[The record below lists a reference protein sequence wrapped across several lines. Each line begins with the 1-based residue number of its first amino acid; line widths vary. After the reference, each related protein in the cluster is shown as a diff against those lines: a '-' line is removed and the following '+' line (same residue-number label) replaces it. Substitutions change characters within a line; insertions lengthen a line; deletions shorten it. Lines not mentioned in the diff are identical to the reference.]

1 MEHFF
6 ITHQDIQLEL
16 RATGPQDGELIILL
30 HGFPENWS
38 TWRHQ
43 IQPLAD
49 AGYRVLVPNMRGYG
63 QSSKPADFRRYRLDE
78 LITDIEAIRQY
89 AGAERFHLAGHDWGA
104 AVAWW
109 YALHHEQHLAS
120 LSILNVP
127 HPLAFL
133 NTLKRSP
140 LQMLKSWYIFYF
152 QLPLLP
158 QLTMRIGNGAVLR
171 RILQASSNPGSYSA
185 EDFRLLGESWQ
196 QPGCMKAMVNYY
208 RAMLRC
214 LRMPQ
219 GDGQLSLPVQILW
232 GEQDIALSL
241 GMAHDSMSFLRRGT
255 LTTFPDATHWLAH
268 DKPQDV
274 SAALIRHCASHSA
287 KDPNVKGTLCCH

>member
-1 MEHFF
+1 MEHFV
-6 ITHQDIQLEL
+6 ITHQDINLEL
-16 RATGPQDGELIILL
+16 RAAGPAAGPVVILL

-63 QSSKPADFRRYRLDE
+63 ESSKPKDFRRYRLDE
-78 LITDIEAIRQY
+78 LITDIEAIRLHS
-89 AGAERFHLAGHDWGA
+89 GAERIHLAGHDWGA

-109 YALHHEQHLAS
+109 YALHHEEKLKS

-133 NTLKRSP
+133 HTLKRSP

-152 QLPLLP
+152 QLPLIP

-171 RILQASSNPGSYSA
+171 RILKASSNPGSYSA

-196 QPGCMKAMVNYY
+196 QPGCMTAMVNYY

-214 LRMPQ
+214 MRIPE
-219 GDGQLSLPVQILW
+219 GDGKLNVPVRILW
-232 GEQDIALSL
+232 GEQDIALSV
-241 GMAHDSMSFLRRGT
+241 GMARDSMAYLNQGE
-255 LTTFPDATHWLAH
+255 LVMYPDATHWLAH
-268 DKPQDV
+268 DKPQQVVQQLLQHFSSVRD
-274 SAALIRHCASHSA
+274 
-287 KDPNVKGTLCCH
+287 